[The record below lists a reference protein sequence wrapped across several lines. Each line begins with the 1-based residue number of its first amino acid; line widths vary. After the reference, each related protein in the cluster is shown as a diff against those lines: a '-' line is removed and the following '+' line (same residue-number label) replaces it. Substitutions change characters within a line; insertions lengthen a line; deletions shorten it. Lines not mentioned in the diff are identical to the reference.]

1 MPCLYC
7 RPGKDSVYVMGG
19 WSGGWFYKAPTPN
32 NGQRRIEQLRELEKK
47 RHKRMRGA
55 ERKEEITDVLVLVL
69 ALIPPNVPLI
79 KGGVHPFSLTLT
91 VAH

>member
-32 NGQRRIEQLRELEKK
+32 NGQRRIEQLRELEKNDTREREELREKK
-47 RHKRMRGA
+47 R
-55 ERKEEITDVLVLVL
+55 
-69 ALIPPNVPLI
+69 
-79 KGGVHPFSLTLT
+79 
-91 VAH
+91 

>member
-1 MPCLYC
+1 MS
-7 RPGKDSVYVMGG
+7 REERT
-19 WSGGWFYKAPTPN
+19 AE
-32 NGQRRIEQLRELEKK
+32 RIWEKRK